1 MYNSQQRQ
9 LRQRVEP
16 ARVESSPTTSGAPS
30 TPASPILGVVTEE
43 ADEPLP
49 EEQTPATTLA
59 ISSATR
65 GKQAGSEQGAS
76 TRLRVVG
83 LSTLPAAI
91 RESLTTDLIDDPLLA
106 PEKLK
111 VLQDNLKSCY
121 KITTVSNLPSALSD
135 CYCLV
140 LCLMNVMCLD
150 SGDGKSLISEV
161 SEAESCSGC

>member
-1 MYNSQQRQ
+1 LYNSQQRQ

-16 ARVESSPTTSGAPS
+16 ARVESSPTTSSAPS

-49 EEQTPATTLA
+49 EEQTPATTPA

-76 TRLRVVG
+76 TGVQVVG

-121 KITTVSNLPSALSD
+121 KITTVSNLSSTLYN
-135 CYCLV
+135 YCFLI
-140 LCLMNVMCLD
+140 LCLMNAMCLD
-150 SGDGKSLISEV
+150 SGDGK
-161 SEAESCSGC
+161 